1 MAHYNDDG
9 FSLTKIFL
17 LSLVFFI
24 ILEGALFGIC
34 ALINSNQSLRI
45 VSKVDHG
52 TVTYNDVD
60 KVSSLDVDVR
70 LRTVFINFKFRAA
83 NTVYKLIFLDK
94 DDNVLAEHTAVHK
107 DALTAKKTD
116 FTVTFGEG
124 GDHPAVAGKVDDVEI
139 EVVGFDLLNFAEAE
153 GFDSRKEYLKK
164 HGWNLGMLF
173 IVLCEMVFFF
183 NSIGERKIKSAL
195 FYLIAILIIA
205 PISTTFVFPIFL
217 M

>member
-1 MAHYNDDG
+1 MAYYDDE
-9 FSLTKIFL
+9 FSLKKIL
-17 LSLVFFI
+17 LLALVFFI
-24 ILEGALFGIC
+24 ILEGALLGIC

-60 KVSSLDVDVR
+60 KVSSLDVDVS
-70 LRTVFINFKFRAA
+70 LKTGFINFKFRAA

-94 DDNVLAEHTAVHK
+94 NDNVLAEHTAVHK
-107 DALTAKKTD
+107 DALTSEKSK

-124 GDHPAVAGKVDDVEI
+124 GDHPAISGKVDDVKI
-139 EVVGFDLLNFAEAE
+139 EVVGFDFLNFAEAE
-153 GFDSRKEYLKK
+153 GFDSRKEYLQK

-173 IVLCEMVFFF
+173 IVFAEMVFFF
-183 NSIGERKIKSAL
+183 EHVGKRKIKSAL
-195 FYLIAILIIA
+195 FYLTAILIIA

>member
-1 MAHYNDDG
+1 MAYYDDE
-9 FSLTKIFL
+9 FSLKKIL
-17 LSLVFFI
+17 LLALVFFI
-24 ILEGALFGIC
+24 ILEGALLGIC

-94 DDNVLAEHTAVHK
+94 NDNVLAEHTAVHK

-124 GDHPAVAGKVDDVEI
+124 GDHPAISGKVDDVEI
-139 EVVGFDLLNFAEAE
+139 EVVGFDFLNFAKAE

-164 HGWNLGMLF
+164 NGWNLGMLF

-183 NSIGERKIKSAL
+183 DNIGKRRIISAL
-195 FYLIAILIIA
+195 ISLSVILTIA
-205 PISTTFVFPIFL
+205 PISTAFVFPLLL